1 MVLFLAKTP
10 GKSITQ
16 KFCLTVFPAFCWL
29 LMSSAAQAT
38 QYLSIAQAQAQL
50 FPSATSFQAV
60 MPAVSPANVQAIN
73 QAAGLTGNLPIRTT
87 WRAMKQNTALGWV
100 VADHVIGK
108 HDYIDFAVAISPDGK
123 VAGFEVLTYRE
134 TYGGQVRSP
143 AWRSQ
148 FIGKQAQDPVVAG
161 QDISVISGATL
172 SSAHLAQAVKRILA
186 YWQLVLRT

>member
-1 MVLFLAKTP
+1 MVIFCGKGAAVSIAQKLGVPVLSVLLLVLSCSAK
-10 GKSITQ
+10 
-16 KFCLTVFPAFCWL
+16 
-29 LMSSAAQAT
+29 AT
-38 QYLSIAQAQAQL
+38 QYLSLTEAQAQL
-50 FPSATSFQAV
+50 FPAATSFQAV
-60 MPAVSPANVQAIN
+60 VPAVSPANVQAIN
-73 QAAGLTGNLPIRTT
+73 QAAGLAGGLPTRTT
-87 WRAMKQNTALGWV
+87 WRAMKQNMPLGWV

-123 VAGFEVLTYRE
+123 IGGFEVLAYRE

-148 FIGKQAQDPVVAG
+148 FIGKQAQDPVLAG

-172 SSAHLAQAVKRILA
+172 SSAHLAQAIKRILT